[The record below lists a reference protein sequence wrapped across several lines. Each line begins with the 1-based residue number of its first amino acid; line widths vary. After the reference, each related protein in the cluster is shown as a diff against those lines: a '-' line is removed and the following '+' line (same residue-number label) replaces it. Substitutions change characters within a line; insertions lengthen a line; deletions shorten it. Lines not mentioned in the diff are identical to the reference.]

1 MFWWKPYEPILE
13 AKAVPARE
21 VLLDLLADE
30 LAELCAT
37 FPPEESAVDWQD
49 EGLRRRYAGRLAELP
64 RPDQDMVAEL
74 ARVLELDLE
83 REFEALDHYF
93 RNGSFGDR
101 CPTPLHI
108 DALQLLWRAGAELL
122 LCRQEEGQGHIKR
135 KELVEAARRLPG
147 RYRRK
152 YGLSIV

>member
-37 FPPEESAVDWQD
+37 FPPEETAVDWQD
-49 EGLRRRYAGRLAELP
+49 EGLRRRYAGRLGDLP
-64 RPDQDMVAEL
+64 RPDEGMVREL
-74 ARVLELDLE
+74 AKVVELDLG

-93 RNGSFGDR
+93 RNGGYGDR
-101 CPTPLHI
+101 CPTPLHV
-108 DALQLLWRAGAELL
+108 DALQLLWRAATEHL
-122 LCRQEEGQGHIKR
+122 LCRQEEVQGHIKR
-135 KELVEAARRLPG
+135 KELAEAARRLPA

-152 YGLSIV
+152 HLLHLA